1 MGMRAH
7 LIRWHE
13 RAHRCRS
20 LLLMGRA
27 ALRRSHRRHFSRWCA
42 AHFSRSLDLL
52 CAERACRARVE
63 PFSVTLKFRSAVK
76 DCTDDLLG
84 KAVLETQMPDLI
96 ALHEGERKDG

>member
-1 MGMRAH
+1 MK
-7 LIRWHE
+7 LT
-13 RAHRCRS
+13 S
-20 LLLMGRA
+20 TLA
-27 ALRRSHRRHFSRWCA
+27 ALSAFAFPATAAVNNEVFTVDFSFERTA
-42 AHFSRSLDLL
+42 PAEVTYENFQDI
-52 CAERACRARVE
+52 AERACRARVE